1 MSSPLPVSASPP
13 SRRLVA
19 VSLLRSLGA
28 TVVLVG
34 GYYVLPLDSLSGV
47 PIAVVLTVAL
57 LFLATAMVF
66 EVRATV
72 GAAHPGLRAVE
83 ALATTVPLF
92 LLLFSAS
99 YFVMSKAASD
109 NFNAHVLSRTDAL
122 YFSITTFSTVGFG
135 DIVAT
140 SQTARILVTVQMVLD
155 LVILGLVFRVFFGAV
170 KLGRSTRVTGQP
182 AEQPPGLTDQSR

>member
-1 MSSPLPVSASPP
+1 MSSPLSASPPPP

-19 VSLLRSLGA
+19 VSLLRALGA

-34 GYYVLPLDSLSGV
+34 GYYILPLDSLSSV
-47 PIAVVLTVAL
+47 PLVVVLTVAL
-57 LFLATAMVF
+57 LLLATAMVF
-66 EVRATV
+66 QVRATV
-72 GAAHPGLRAVE
+72 GAAHPGLRAIE
-83 ALATTVPLF
+83 ALASTVPLF

-99 YFVMSKAASD
+99 YFAMSQAASD
-109 NFNAHVLSRTDAL
+109 NFNAHALSRTDSL
-122 YFSITTFSTVGFG
+122 YFAITTFSTVGFG

-170 KLGRSTRVTGQP
+170 KLGRSTRVTDQP
-182 AEQPPGLTDQSR
+182 ADQPPG

>member
-1 MSSPLPVSASPP
+1 MSSPLSASAPHP

-28 TVVLVG
+28 TVVLIA
-34 GYYVLPLDSLSGV
+34 GYYVIPLDRLSAA
-47 PIAVVLTVAL
+47 PLAVVLTVAL
-57 LFLATAMVF
+57 LLLATAMVF
-66 EVRATV
+66 QVRATV

-83 ALATTVPLF
+83 ALATTIPLF

-99 YFVMSKAASD
+99 YFVMSQAASD

-122 YFSITTFSTVGFG
+122 YFAITTFSTVGFG

-170 KLGRSTRVTGQP
+170 QLARRTRVTDEPG
-182 AEQPPGLTDQSR
+182 EQPSGM